1 MRRSVAFLSR
11 MGAVEFS
18 DTAAASVEATRSMA
32 RDQALVALIG
42 LVEQRLCADEVVLA
56 AIGRIVAADSSSP
69 MP

>member
-1 MRRSVAFLSR
+1 
-11 MGAVEFS
+11 
-18 DTAAASVEATRSMA
+18 MA